1 MFKKRI
7 IKDVLRNQFA
17 NQNIVRIKFGK
28 KVKNIGVRGF
38 YNCNLEKIIIP
49 DNIVEIQNVNFK
61 IFPVKLK

>member
-7 IKDVLRNQFA
+7 IKDVSCNQFA

-38 YNCNLEKIIIP
+38 YNRNLEKIII
-49 DNIVEIQNVNFK
+49 
-61 IFPVKLK
+61 